1 MEMELWLL
9 NIHMVAEMFIKWML
23 VWINISLYGK
33 ISRVE
38 TEYIKVS
45 QIVRFLKGI
54 GNVEYL
60 CSQKYFSNQK
70 GEKKQS

>member
-60 CSQKYFSNQK
+60 CIKKYFSNQK
-70 GEKKQS
+70 GKKKQS